1 LTGNSAPINPIFTN
15 CTMTALSQNR
25 RQSSGHHKRWNTP
38 LRGRLLTPC
47 AVLFLLG
54 LTACAEQSSRIAPP
68 ALTNTQTSRPATRD
82 TSDTSPRPSV
92 GPYRAKQISGDFAG
106 YARLEQ
112 FVDQMVQKHGF
123 EREYLLGLF
132 SQARRKN
139 WTLDYLAKSDQ
150 GLKGKPAAGGWTRY
164 RAQFLDERHISAGVE
179 FARRYRSALQRAS
192 QRYGV
197 PEEYILGIL
206 AVETTFGG
214 YVGKDRVL
222 DALTTLGFDYARRG
236 DYFRGELENFL
247 VMARDEGM
255 DPAKPVG
262 SFAGAMG
269 LGQFMPS
276 SFLQWAVDFNGD
288 GRRDLWNAEDA
299 IGSVANYFAQHG
311 WRAGHPVITPL
322 QPKGAVDL
330 EPGIEPK
337 YSLTALQQA
346 GLQPARPCSGE
357 GPLCLLLLRH
367 QNADQYLIGH
377 PNFYTITRYNHSTYY
392 AMAVHELAQAI
403 KRRL

>member
-1 LTGNSAPINPIFTN
+1 MSTN
-15 CTMTALSQNR
+15 TQLHQMMPDAQKLQPNHPSPRLPT
-25 RQSSGHHKRWNTP
+25 
-38 LRGRLLTPC
+38 LRGKFLTHCALLL
-47 AVLFLLG
+47 VLS
-54 LTACAEQSSRIAPP
+54 LTACAEQSTRIAQP
-68 ALTNTQTSRPATRD
+68 ALANTQTNRSA
-82 TSDTSPRPSV
+82 TSDPSDASPRKSV
-92 GPYRAKQISGDFAG
+92 GPYHAKQITGDFAG
-106 YARLEQ
+106 YASLDQ

-132 SQARRKN
+132 SQAHRKN

-164 RAQFLDERHISAGVE
+164 RAQFLDERHINAGVE
-179 FARRYRSALQRAS
+179 FAKRYQSTLQRAT
-192 QRYGV
+192 QQYGV
-197 PEEYILGIL
+197 PQEYILGIL

-214 YVGKDRVL
+214 NVGNHRVL

-236 DYFRGELENFL
+236 DYFRSELEKYLLMTRN
-247 VMARDEGM
+247 EGM

-288 GRRDLWNAEDA
+288 GRKDLWNAEDA

-311 WRAGHPVITPL
+311 WQAGHPVITPL
-322 QPKGAVDL
+322 QTNGVVTL
-330 EPGIEPK
+330 EPGLDPE
-337 YSLTALQQA
+337 YSLAALQQA
-346 GLQPARPCSGE
+346 GLQPARPCSSE
-357 GPLCLLLLRH
+357 GALRLLLLRH
-367 QNADQYLIGH
+367 QATDQYLIGH

-392 AMAVHELAQAI
+392 AMAVHELAVSI

>member
-1 LTGNSAPINPIFTN
+1 M
-15 CTMTALSQNR
+15 TMPTSPACLSDQR
-25 RQSSGHHKRWNTP
+25 RKHWLNQSPPHSSPWYGP
-38 LRGRLLTPC
+38 LRTCC
-47 AVLFLLG
+47 AVLLVLG
-54 LTACAEQSSRIAPP
+54 LAACAEQSTRIAQPTM
-68 ALTNTQTSRPATRD
+68 ANTQASRD
-82 TSDTSPRPSV
+82 TGEGASRRSA
-92 GPYRAKQISGDFAG
+92 GPYKAQQITGDIAG
-106 YARLEQ
+106 YASLEQ
-112 FVDQMVQKHGF
+112 FIDQMVQKHGF
-123 EREYLLGLF
+123 EREYLMGLF

-150 GLKGKPAAGGWTRY
+150 GLKGKPAVGGWTRY
-164 RAQFLDERHISAGVE
+164 RQKFLDESHINAGVE
-179 FARRYRSALQRAS
+179 FARRYQSTLQRAS
-192 QRYGV
+192 RQYGV
-197 PEEYILGIL
+197 PQEYILGIL

-214 YVGKDRVL
+214 NVGNHRVL

-236 DYFRGELENFL
+236 EYFRGELEQYLLMTRN
-247 VMARDEGM
+247 EGM

-311 WRAGHPVITPL
+311 WKAGHPVITPL
-322 QPKGAVDL
+322 QVKGTVPL
-330 EPGIEPK
+330 EPGLEPK
-337 YSLTALQQA
+337 YTLTALQQA

-357 GPLCLLLLRH
+357 GSLCLLLLRH

-392 AMAVHELAQAI
+392 AMAVHELAQSI
-403 KRRL
+403 RRRL